1 MLSRG
6 QLFAT
11 PWTVAHQ
18 APLSMEFSSQ
28 EYWSGLP
35 FPLPGNLPH
44 PGTEPVSAVSPA
56 LAGWFFTTEPP
67 GNLWVNLIKAP
78 LFHQIEGFEKAESNV
93 CFSLPM
99 YIWYL
104 AVSAWYIVV
113 RYNIDLMN
121 TCFTQWNRQILKW
134 REWGEKLLYS
144 NFRAFAYA

>member
-44 PGTEPVSAVSPA
+44 PGLEPVSAVSPA
-56 LAGWFFTTEPP
+56 LAG
-67 GNLWVNLIKAP
+67 
-78 LFHQIEGFEKAESNV
+78 
-93 CFSLPM
+93 
-99 YIWYL
+99 
-104 AVSAWYIVV
+104 
-113 RYNIDLMN
+113 
-121 TCFTQWNRQILKW
+121 
-134 REWGEKLLYS
+134 
-144 NFRAFAYA
+144 